1 MHSIFFYDIISRA
14 VGNVNEGSIFICV
27 GCPGIS
33 FSRPLHR
40 VQAKESAG
48 VEILGIGKKCPKQK
62 RLRATHIDLILI
74 MGSW

>member
-1 MHSIFFYDIISRA
+1 METSSKAKPSMISSFAAVAPALWMAASITF
-14 VGNVNEGSIFICV
+14 
-27 GCPGIS
+27 
-33 FSRPLHR
+33 
-40 VQAKESAG
+40 AG

>member
-1 MHSIFFYDIISRA
+1 MEKSSKAKPSMIS
-14 VGNVNEGSIFICV
+14 
-27 GCPGIS
+27 S
-33 FSRPLHR
+33 FAAAAP
-40 VQAKESAG
+40 APWMAAMITFAG

>member
-1 MHSIFFYDIISRA
+1 MRSDAKNAEKSSKAKLSMIL
-14 VGNVNEGSIFICV
+14 
-27 GCPGIS
+27 S
-33 FSRPLHR
+33 FAAAAP
-40 VQAKESAG
+40 APWMAATITFAG

>member
-1 MHSIFFYDIISRA
+1 MPRIIRNAIRCKNVEMSSKAKPSMISSFAAVARA
-14 VGNVNEGSIFICV
+14 LWMAATITF
-27 GCPGIS
+27 
-33 FSRPLHR
+33 
-40 VQAKESAG
+40 AG

>member
-1 MHSIFFYDIISRA
+1 MEKSSRA
-14 VGNVNEGSIFICV
+14 KPSMIL
-27 GCPGIS
+27 S
-33 FSRPLHR
+33 FAAAAPAPWM
-40 VQAKESAG
+40 VVTITFAG

>member
-1 MHSIFFYDIISRA
+1 MYSIFFYDIISRA
-14 VGNVNEGSIFICV
+14 VGNVNEGIIFICV

-48 VEILGIGKKCPKQK
+48 AAFYPLSI
-62 RLRATHIDLILI
+62 RDF
-74 MGSW
+74 W

>member
-1 MHSIFFYDIISRA
+1 MLSRA
-14 VGNVNEGSIFICV
+14 KPFM
-27 GCPGIS
+27 IS
-33 FSRPLHR
+33 SFAAAAPAPWM
-40 VQAKESAG
+40 VVTITFAG